1 MHGDLFQAFQA
12 CAADLRRFF
21 AGRLRC
27 EQTAA
32 DLTQEMYLRLARID
46 EPHLI
51 ADLRSYLFRIAAN
64 LATDHERARRRRA
77 NLIDE
82 DADWL
87 AVPDQTASPEAA
99 LLAKEE
105 LRLVEEAL
113 TELSPLCR
121 RIFLLNRFDGLAHG
135 EIAARLGVCKSTVEK
150 NIARALNRCRERL
163 QRPDGRPPSG
173 CRRLL
178 RLFHR
183 QDD

>member
-1 MHGDLFQAFQA
+1 MHGDLLHIFQT

-21 AGRLRC
+21 TGRLRC
-27 EQTAA
+27 EHTAA
-32 DLTQEMYLRLARID
+32 DLTQEIYLRLARID

-64 LATDHERARRRRA
+64 LATDHERARQRRA
-77 NLIDE
+77 AVMNE
-82 DADWL
+82 EADCL
-87 AVPDQTASPEAA
+87 AVPDCAASPEQA

-113 TELSPLCR
+113 RELSPLCR
-121 RIFLLNRFDGLAHG
+121 SIFLLNRFEGLPHG
-135 EIAARLGVCKSTVEK
+135 DIAARLGVCKSTVEK
-150 NIARALNRCRERL
+150 NIARALNHCRERL

-173 CRRLL
+173 SHRLT